1 LTVAPTRVLAALA
14 GVALALFSIYGF
26 ICTFEPGE
34 GALAWRIGYSGLF
47 FLGALLAMR
56 GLRPRPPRA

>member
-1 LTVAPTRVLAALA
+1 MTLAPTRVLAALA
-14 GVALALFSIYGF
+14 GVALALFSVYGF

-47 FLGALLAMR
+47 FLGAWTVMR